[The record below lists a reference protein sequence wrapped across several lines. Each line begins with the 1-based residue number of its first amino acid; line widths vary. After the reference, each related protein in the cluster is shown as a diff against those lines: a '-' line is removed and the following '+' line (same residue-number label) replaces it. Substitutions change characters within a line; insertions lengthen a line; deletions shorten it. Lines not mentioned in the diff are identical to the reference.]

1 MLAYLSS
8 ALNIKSALEFIKSSI
23 IFCGTFLFAETLT
36 VPSDFIL
43 RLIFLTFLYCRLYLI
58 VLSFR
63 LISFII
69 FLIISVLW

>member
-43 RLIFLTFLYCRLYLI
+43 RLIFLTYL
-58 VLSFR
+58 
-63 LISFII
+63 
-69 FLIISVLW
+69 